1 MNMIQQIKNISS
13 VGNMAGRLSKKE
25 KEKEPQYKDVADRW
39 LQYIGTIYEEY
50 RKKYFKMANNLN
62 YNVNEDMLNDTI
74 IACYN
79 SIARNNLSDTTEQG
93 MRNYLF
99 RAFKVNLN
107 AISNY
112 DKRKDVVDDLTAL
125 AEQYENQGET
135 TYNKIK
141 KQLFEDYSLIY
152 ILEQVENNFDTIT
165 FHCYRLKTILL
176 CTYQRLREL
185 TKVKD
190 CKKRVVKVNKWLRDS
205 MTIQDIYKAFITDYP
220 SFED

>member
-1 MNMIQQIKNISS
+1 
-13 VGNMAGRLSKKE
+13 MAGRLSKTE
-25 KEKEPQYKDVADRW
+25 KEKEPQFTDVADKW
-39 LQYIGTIYEEY
+39 LKYIGTIYEEY
-50 RKKYFKMANNLN
+50 RMKYFKMANNLN

-74 IACYN
+74 LACYN

-112 DKRKDVVDDLTAL
+112 DKRKDVVDDLSSL
-125 AEQYENQGET
+125 AEQYEAMGEA

-141 KQLFEDYSLIY
+141 KQIFDDYSLIY
-152 ILEQVENNFDTIT
+152 ILEQVENNFDALT
-165 FHCYRLKTILL
+165 FNVFRLKTMIP
-176 CTYQRLREL
+176 CTYQRLREI

-190 CKKRVVKVNKWLRDS
+190 CKKRVVKVNKWLRENIS
-205 MTIQDIYKAFITDYP
+205 KKEIYNAFIKDY
-220 SFED
+220 SIFED

>member
-1 MNMIQQIKNISS
+1 
-13 VGNMAGRLSKKE
+13 MAGRLSKKE
-25 KEKEPQYKDVADRW
+25 KEKEPQYTDVADRW

-50 RKKYFKMANNLN
+50 RMKYFKMANDLN

-74 IACYN
+74 LACYN

-107 AISNY
+107 AVSNY
-112 DKRKDVVDDLTAL
+112 DKRKDVVDDLSAL
-125 AEQYENQGET
+125 AEQYENQGEA

-165 FHCYRLKTILL
+165 FNVFRLKTLL
-176 CTYQRLREL
+176 PCTYQKLREL

-190 CKKRVVKVNKWLRDS
+190 CKKRVVKIMKWLREN
-205 MTIQDIYKAFITDYP
+205 ITEKEILTNFKKQYP
-220 SFED
+220 CFDD

>member
-1 MNMIQQIKNISS
+1 
-13 VGNMAGRLSKKE
+13 MAGRLSKKE
-25 KEKEPQYKDVADRW
+25 KEKEPQYTDVADKW

-50 RKKYFKMANNLN
+50 RMKYFKMATQLN

-74 IACYN
+74 LACYN

-112 DKRKDVVDDLTAL
+112 DKRKDVVDDLSAL
-125 AEQYENQGET
+125 AEQYENQGEA

-141 KQLFEDYSLIY
+141 KQLLEDYSVIY
-152 ILEQVENNFDTIT
+152 LLNKVEDNFDTIT
-165 FHCYRLKTILL
+165 FHCFRLKTMLP
-176 CTYQRLREL
+176 CTYQRLREI

-190 CKKRVVKVNKWLRDS
+190 CKKRVVKIMKWLREN
-205 MTIQDIYKAFITDYP
+205 ITEKEILTNFKKQYP
-220 SFED
+220 CFDD

>member
-1 MNMIQQIKNISS
+1 
-13 VGNMAGRLSKKE
+13 MAGRLSKKE

-50 RKKYFKMANNLN
+50 RRKYFKMANNLN

-74 IACYN
+74 LACYN

-125 AEQYENQGET
+125 AEQYESQGET
-135 TYNKIK
+135 TYTKIK
-141 KQLFEDYSLIY
+141 KQLFEDYLLIY

-165 FHCYRLKTILL
+165 FNVFRLKTMLEK
-176 CTYQRLREL
+176 CTYQKLRDI
-185 TKVKD
+185 TKVRD
-190 CKKRVVKVNKWLRDS
+190 CKKRVVKVMKWIREN
-205 MTIQDIYKAFITDYP
+205 ITKKEILTNFKKQYP
-220 SFED
+220 CFDD

>member
-1 MNMIQQIKNISS
+1 
-13 VGNMAGRLSKKE
+13 MAGRLSKKE
-25 KEKEPQYKDVADRW
+25 KEKEPQYKDVADKW

-50 RKKYFKMANNLN
+50 RMKYFKMANDLN
-62 YNVNEDMLNDTI
+62 YNVNEDILNDTI
-74 IACYN
+74 LACYN

-125 AEQYENQGET
+125 AEQYEFQGEA

-141 KQLFEDYSLIY
+141 KQLFDDYSLIY

-165 FHCYRLKTILL
+165 FHCFRLKTMLP
-176 CTYQRLREL
+176 CTYQRLREI

-190 CKKRVVKVNKWLRDS
+190 CKKRVVKVNKWLREN
-205 MTIQDIYKAFITDYP
+205 MTRQDIYNAFISDYP

>member
-1 MNMIQQIKNISS
+1 
-13 VGNMAGRLSKKE
+13 MAGRLSKKE
-25 KEKEPQYKDVADRW
+25 KEKEPQYKDVADKW

-50 RKKYFKMANNLN
+50 RMKYFKMATQLN

-74 IACYN
+74 LACYN

-112 DKRKDVVDDLTAL
+112 DKRKDVVDDLSAL
-125 AEQYENQGET
+125 AEQYENQGEA

-141 KQLFEDYSLIY
+141 KQLFEDYALIY
-152 ILEQVENNFDTIT
+152 ILEQVENNFDTIS
-165 FHCYRLKTILL
+165 FNVFRLKTMLP

-190 CKKRVVKVNKWLRDS
+190 AKKRVVNVMKWVRNNITKKEILTNFNK
-205 MTIQDIYKAFITDYP
+205 TYP
-220 SFED
+220 CFDD

>member
-1 MNMIQQIKNISS
+1 
-13 VGNMAGRLSKKE
+13 MAGRLSKKE
-25 KEKEPQYKDVADRW
+25 KEKEPQNKDVADKW

-50 RKKYFKMANNLN
+50 RKKYFKMANDLN

-74 IACYN
+74 LACYN

-107 AISNY
+107 AVSNY

-125 AEQYENQGET
+125 AEQYEFQGEA

-141 KQLFEDYSLIY
+141 KQLFEDYSVIY
-152 ILEQVENNFDTIT
+152 LLNKVEDNFDTIT
-165 FHCYRLKTILL
+165 FHCFRLKTMLP
-176 CTYQRLREL
+176 CTYQRLREI

-190 CKKRVVKVNKWLRDS
+190 AKKRVVNVMHWVRQNITKNE
-205 MTIQDIYKAFITDYP
+205 IIKAFYNDFP
-220 SFED
+220 DFEY

>member
-1 MNMIQQIKNISS
+1 
-13 VGNMAGRLSKKE
+13 MAGRLSKKE

-50 RKKYFKMANNLN
+50 RMKYFKMANDLN
-62 YNVNEDMLNDTI
+62 YNNVNEDMLNDTI
-74 IACYN
+74 LACYN

-125 AEQYENQGET
+125 AEQYENQGEA

-165 FHCYRLKTILL
+165 FYCFRLKTMLP
-176 CTYQRLREL
+176 CTYQRLREI

-190 CKKRVVKVNKWLRDS
+190 AKKRVVKVNKWLREN
-205 MTIQDIYKAFITDYP
+205 MTRQDIYNAFISDYP

>member
-1 MNMIQQIKNISS
+1 
-13 VGNMAGRLSKKE
+13 MAGRLSKTE
-25 KEKEPQYKDVADRW
+25 KEKEPQYTDVADKW

-50 RKKYFKMANNLN
+50 RMKYLKMANDLN
-62 YNVNEDMLNDTI
+62 YKVSEDMLNDTI

-107 AISNY
+107 AVSNY

-125 AEQYENQGET
+125 AEQYEFQGEA

-152 ILEQVENNFDTIT
+152 ILERVENNFDTIS
-165 FHCYRLKTILL
+165 FNVFRLKTMLP
-176 CTYQRLREL
+176 CTYQKLREI

-190 CKKRVVKVNKWLRDS
+190 AKKRVVNVMKWVRNNLTKEEILTNFNK
-205 MTIQDIYKAFITDYP
+205 TYP
-220 SFED
+220 CFED

>member
-1 MNMIQQIKNISS
+1 
-13 VGNMAGRLSKKE
+13 MAGRLSKKE
-25 KEKEPQYKDVADRW
+25 KEKEPQYKDVADKW

-50 RKKYFKMANNLN
+50 RMKYFKMANDLN

-74 IACYN
+74 LACYN

-99 RAFKVNLN
+99 RAFKINLN
-107 AISNY
+107 AVSNY

-125 AEQYENQGET
+125 AEQYENQGEA

-152 ILEQVENNFDTIT
+152 ILEQVENNFDTIS
-165 FHCYRLKTILL
+165 FNVFRLKTMLEK
-176 CTYQRLREL
+176 CTYQKLRDI
-185 TKVKD
+185 TKVRD
-190 CKKRVVKVNKWLRDS
+190 CKKRVVKVMKWIREN
-205 MTIQDIYKAFITDYP
+205 ITKQEILTNFKKTYP
-220 SFED
+220 CFDD

>member
-1 MNMIQQIKNISS
+1 
-13 VGNMAGRLSKKE
+13 MAGRLSKTE
-25 KEKEPQYKDVADRW
+25 KEKEPQYKDVADKW

-50 RKKYFKMANNLN
+50 RMKYFKMANDLN
-62 YNVNEDMLNDTI
+62 YKVSEDMLNDTI

-99 RAFKVNLN
+99 RAFKINLN
-107 AISNY
+107 AVSNY

-125 AEQYENQGET
+125 AEQYEYQGEA

-141 KQLFEDYSLIY
+141 KQLFDDYALIY
-152 ILEQVENNFDTIT
+152 ILEQVENNFDTIS
-165 FHCYRLKTILL
+165 FNVFRLKTMLP
-176 CTYQRLREL
+176 CTYQRLREI

-190 CKKRVVKVNKWLRDS
+190 AKKRVVNVMKWVRNN
-205 MTIQDIYKAFITDYP
+205 ITKQEILTNFKKTYP
-220 SFED
+220 CFDD

>member
-1 MNMIQQIKNISS
+1 
-13 VGNMAGRLSKKE
+13 MAGRLSKKE
-25 KEKEPQYKDVADRW
+25 KEKEPQYKDVADKW

-50 RKKYFKMANNLN
+50 RMKYFKMANDLN
-62 YNVNEDMLNDTI
+62 YNVNEDILNDTI
-74 IACYN
+74 LACYN

-125 AEQYENQGET
+125 AEQYEYQGEA
-135 TYNKIK
+135 TYTKIK

-165 FHCYRLKTILL
+165 FNVFRLKTMLEK
-176 CTYQRLREL
+176 CTYQKLRDI

-190 CKKRVVKVNKWLRDS
+190 AKKRVVKVMKWIREN
-205 MTIQDIYKAFITDYP
+205 ITEKEILTNFKKTYP
-220 SFED
+220 CFDD

>member
-1 MNMIQQIKNISS
+1 
-13 VGNMAGRLSKKE
+13 MAGRLSKKE
-25 KEKEPQYKDVADRW
+25 KEKEPQYTDVADKW

-50 RKKYFKMANNLN
+50 RMKYFKMANNLN
-62 YNVNEDMLNDTI
+62 YNNVNEDMLNDTI
-74 IACYN
+74 LACYN

-112 DKRKDVVDDLTAL
+112 DKRKDVVDDLSAL
-125 AEQYENQGET
+125 AEQYENQGEA

-141 KQLFEDYSLIY
+141 KQLLEDYSVIY
-152 ILEQVENNFDTIT
+152 LLNKVENNFDTIS
-165 FHCYRLKTILL
+165 FNVFRLKTMVP
-176 CTYQRLREL
+176 CTYQKLREI

-190 CKKRVVKVNKWLRDS
+190 CKKRVVNVMKWVREN
-205 MTIQDIYKAFITDYP
+205 ITEKEILTNFKKNYP
-220 SFED
+220 CFDD

>member
-1 MNMIQQIKNISS
+1 
-13 VGNMAGRLSKKE
+13 MAGRLSKKE
-25 KEKEPQYKDVADRW
+25 KEKEPQYTDVADKW

-50 RKKYFKMANNLN
+50 RMKYFKMANDLN

-74 IACYN
+74 LACYN

-107 AISNY
+107 AVSNY
-112 DKRKDVVDDLTAL
+112 DKRKDIVDDLTAL
-125 AEQYENQGET
+125 AEQYENQGEA

-152 ILEQVENNFDTIT
+152 ILEQVENNFDTIS
-165 FHCYRLKTILL
+165 FNVFRLKTMLP
-176 CTYQRLREL
+176 CTYQRLRDI

-190 CKKRVVKVNKWLRDS
+190 AKKRVVKIMKWLREN
-205 MTIQDIYKAFITDYP
+205 ITEKEILTNFKKNYP
-220 SFED
+220 CFDD

>member
-1 MNMIQQIKNISS
+1 
-13 VGNMAGRLSKKE
+13 MAGRLSKKE
-25 KEKEPQYKDVADRW
+25 KEKEPKYKDVADKW

-112 DKRKDVVDDLTAL
+112 DKRKDIVDDLTAL
-125 AEQYENQGET
+125 AEQYENQRET

-141 KQLFEDYSLIY
+141 KQLFEDYALIY

-165 FHCYRLKTILL
+165 FNVFRLKTMLEK
-176 CTYQRLREL
+176 CTYQKLRDI
-185 TKVKD
+185 TKVRD
-190 CKKRVVKVNKWLRDS
+190 CKKRVVKVMKWVREN
-205 MTIQDIYKAFITDYP
+205 ITEKEILTNFKKTYP
-220 SFED
+220 CFED

>member
-1 MNMIQQIKNISS
+1 
-13 VGNMAGRLSKKE
+13 MAGRLSKTE
-25 KEKEPQYKDVADRW
+25 KEKEPQYTDVADKW

-50 RKKYFKMANNLN
+50 RMKYFKMATQLN

-74 IACYN
+74 LACYN

-125 AEQYENQGET
+125 AEQYENQGEA

-141 KQLFEDYSLIY
+141 KQLFEDYSVIY
-152 ILEQVENNFDTIT
+152 LLNKVEDNFDTIS
-165 FHCYRLKTILL
+165 FHCFRLKTMLP
-176 CTYQRLREL
+176 CTYQRLREI

-190 CKKRVVKVNKWLRDS
+190 CKKRVVKIMKWLREN
-205 MTIQDIYKAFITDYP
+205 ITEKEILTNFKKNYP
-220 SFED
+220 CFDD

>member
-1 MNMIQQIKNISS
+1 
-13 VGNMAGRLSKKE
+13 MAGRLSKKE
-25 KEKEPQYKDVADRW
+25 KEKEPQYKDVADKW

-50 RKKYFKMANNLN
+50 RRKYFRMANDLN

-107 AISNY
+107 AKSTY
-112 DKRKDVVDDLTAL
+112 DKRKGIVDDLSAL
-125 AEQYENQGET
+125 AEQYENQGEA

-141 KQLFEDYSLIY
+141 KQLLEDYSVIY
-152 ILEQVENNFDTIT
+152 LLNKVEDNFDTIT
-165 FHCYRLKTILL
+165 FNVFRLKTMLEK
-176 CTYQRLREL
+176 CTYQKLRDI
-185 TKVKD
+185 TKVRD
-190 CKKRVVKVNKWLRDS
+190 CKKRVVKVMKWLREN
-205 MTIQDIYKAFITDYP
+205 ITEKEILTNFKKQYP
-220 SFED
+220 CFDD

>member
-1 MNMIQQIKNISS
+1 
-13 VGNMAGRLSKKE
+13 MAGRLSKKE
-25 KEKEPQYKDVADRW
+25 KEKEPQYKDVADKW
-39 LQYIGTIYEEY
+39 IQYIGTIYEEY
-50 RKKYFKMANNLN
+50 RMKYFKMANDLN

-74 IACYN
+74 LACYN

-125 AEQYENQGET
+125 AEQYETQGEA

-141 KQLFEDYSLIY
+141 KQLFDDYSVIY
-152 ILEQVENNFDTIT
+152 LLNKVEDNFDTIT
-165 FHCYRLKTILL
+165 FNVFRLKTMLEK
-176 CTYQRLREL
+176 CTYQKLRDI
-185 TKVKD
+185 TKVRD
-190 CKKRVVKVNKWLRDS
+190 CKKRVVKVMKWIREN
-205 MTIQDIYKAFITDYP
+205 ITEKEILTNFKKQYP
-220 SFED
+220 CFDD

>member
-1 MNMIQQIKNISS
+1 
-13 VGNMAGRLSKKE
+13 MAGRLSKTE
-25 KEKEPQYKDVADRW
+25 KEKEPQYKDVADKW

-50 RKKYFKMANNLN
+50 RMKYFKMATQLN

-74 IACYN
+74 LACYN

-112 DKRKDVVDDLTAL
+112 DKRKDVVDDLSAL
-125 AEQYENQGET
+125 AEQYENQGEA

-141 KQLFEDYSLIY
+141 KHLFEDYSVIY
-152 ILEQVENNFDTIT
+152 LLNKVENNFDTIT
-165 FHCYRLKTILL
+165 FNVFRLKTMIEK
-176 CTYQRLREL
+176 CTYQKLRDI
-185 TKVKD
+185 TKVRD
-190 CKKRVVKVNKWLRDS
+190 CKKRVVKVMKWIREN
-205 MTIQDIYKAFITDYP
+205 ITEKEILTNFKKQYP
-220 SFED
+220 CFDD

>member
-1 MNMIQQIKNISS
+1 
-13 VGNMAGRLSKKE
+13 MAGRLSKKE
-25 KEKEPQYKDVADRW
+25 KEKEPQYKDVADKW
-39 LQYIGTIYEEY
+39 IQYIGTIYEEY
-50 RKKYFKMANNLN
+50 RMKYLKMANDLN

-74 IACYN
+74 LACYN

-125 AEQYENQGET
+125 AEQYETQGEA

-141 KQLFEDYSLIY
+141 KQLFDDYSLIY

-165 FHCYRLKTILL
+165 FHCFRLKTMLP
-176 CTYQRLREL
+176 CTYQRLREI

-190 CKKRVVKVNKWLRDS
+190 CKKRVVKVNKWLREN
-205 MTIQDIYKAFITDYP
+205 MTRQDIYNAFISDYP

>member
-1 MNMIQQIKNISS
+1 
-13 VGNMAGRLSKKE
+13 MAGRLSEKE
-25 KEKEPQYKDVADRW
+25 KEKEPQYKDVADKW

-50 RKKYFKMANNLN
+50 RMKYFKMANDLN

-74 IACYN
+74 LACYN

-107 AISNY
+107 AVSNY
-112 DKRKDVVDDLTAL
+112 DKRKDIVDDLSAL
-125 AEQYENQGET
+125 AEQYETQGEA

-165 FHCYRLKTILL
+165 FNVFRLKTMLEK
-176 CTYQRLREL
+176 CTYQKLRDI
-185 TKVKD
+185 TKVRD
-190 CKKRVVKVNKWLRDS
+190 CKKRVVKVMKWLREN
-205 MTIQDIYKAFITDYP
+205 ITEKEILTNFKKQYP
-220 SFED
+220 CFDD

>member
-1 MNMIQQIKNISS
+1 
-13 VGNMAGRLSKKE
+13 MAGRLSKKE
-25 KEKEPQYKDVADRW
+25 KEKEPQYTDVADKW

-50 RKKYFKMANNLN
+50 RRKYFRMANDLN

-74 IACYN
+74 LACYN
-79 SIARNNLSDTTEQG
+79 AIARNNLSDTTEQG

-107 AISNY
+107 AKSTY
-112 DKRKDVVDDLTAL
+112 DKRKGVVDDLSAL
-125 AEQYENQGET
+125 VEQYENQGEA

-141 KQLFEDYSLIY
+141 KQLLEDYSVIY
-152 ILEQVENNFDTIT
+152 LLNKVEDNFDTIS
-165 FHCYRLKTILL
+165 FNVFRLKTMVP

-190 CKKRVVKVNKWLRDS
+190 AKKRVVKIMKWLREN
-205 MTIQDIYKAFITDYP
+205 ITEKEILTNFKKNYP
-220 SFED
+220 CFDD

>member
-1 MNMIQQIKNISS
+1 
-13 VGNMAGRLSKKE
+13 MAGRLSKKE
-25 KEKEPQYKDVADRW
+25 KEKEPQYKDVADKW

-50 RKKYFKMANNLN
+50 RMKYFKMANDLN
-62 YNVNEDMLNDTI
+62 YNNVNEDMLNDTI
-74 IACYN
+74 LACYN

-112 DKRKDVVDDLTAL
+112 DKRKDVVDDLSAL
-125 AEQYENQGET
+125 AEQYENQGEA

-152 ILEQVENNFDTIT
+152 ILEQVENNFDTIS
-165 FHCYRLKTILL
+165 FNVFRLKTMLP
-176 CTYQRLREL
+176 CTYQKLREI

-190 CKKRVVKVNKWLRDS
+190 CKKRVVKIMKWLREN
-205 MTIQDIYKAFITDYP
+205 ITEKEILTNFKKNYP
-220 SFED
+220 CFDD